1 MKSILLILITLFS
14 IKSYSA
20 TMLSVGTYVPHAFTA
35 QEDWDG
41 GKQAFEINPA
51 FSIGTQMPFLGQFFT
66 PELGFVYH
74 RDTYDNSEQSTI
86 FILYNM
92 TMRLTNTTMLR
103 YGLGTFWERY
113 SGDGSTVVLNNGGS
127 TQSFYAP
134 DSTTTSYHTDLILGA
149 EQFIKASMSLR
160 FDLTFTGWVSQ
171 LFEHKNY
178 LLTLN
183 LYGVL

>member
-1 MKSILLILITLFS
+1 MKPILLTLFVLLS
-14 IKSYSA
+14 FKSFSA

-41 GKQAFEINPA
+41 GKQGFEINPA
-51 FSIGTQMPFLGQFFT
+51 FSIGTQMPLFGQFFT

-74 RDTYDNSEQSTI
+74 RDTYDNSEQQTI

-92 TMRLTNTTMLR
+92 TMKLTNSAMLR

-113 SGDGSTVVLNNGGS
+113 SGSGDAVVLNNGSGTS
-127 TQSFYAP
+127 TFYAP
-134 DSTTTSYHTDLILGA
+134 DGTTTSYHTDLMIGA
-149 EQFIKASMSLR
+149 EQFFNSSMSIR
-160 FDLTFTGWVSQ
+160 FDLTFTGWASQ
-171 LFEHKNY
+171 QFEHKNY
-178 LLTLN
+178 LFTLN